1 MHLHT
6 VYIPYGAVPCILRFV
21 QQWEV
26 FDIISCPFSRGQHI
40 CGSASGACWTQP
52 MQIKVLGAGE
62 LSPSESLVAVSEMR
76 ALPVRFVHAC
86 ADVE

>member
-1 MHLHT
+1 
-6 VYIPYGAVPCILRFV
+6 
-21 QQWEV
+21 
-26 FDIISCPFSRGQHI
+26 
-40 CGSASGACWTQP
+40 

-62 LSPSESLVAVSEMR
+62 LSQSESLVAVSEMR